1 MFKMTNDVTNHIASG
16 TSTFDPQPIGALW
29 QKEPSGNGDPLVKN
43 TCPMIPLAKGTLG
56 HNGTVW
62 PIEPMVKG
70 THWSKILRPRGLV
83 KASGKMIHTLYSYV

>member
-1 MFKMTNDVTNHIASG
+1 MFKMTNNVDNPLT
-16 TSTFDPQPIGALW
+16 D
-29 QKEPSGNGDPLVKN
+29 KRDPLVKN
-43 TCPMIPLAKGTLG
+43 ICPMIPLAKGTLG